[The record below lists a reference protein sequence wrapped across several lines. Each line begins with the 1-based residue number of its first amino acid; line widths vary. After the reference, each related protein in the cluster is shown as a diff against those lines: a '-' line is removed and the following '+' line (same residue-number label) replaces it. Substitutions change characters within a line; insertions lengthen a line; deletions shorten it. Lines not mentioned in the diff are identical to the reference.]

1 MSKESRLAN
10 RDKRLAAQ
18 ERVDAEKRANAHLPA
33 ATSADEPATRL
44 VFSKYFF
51 IVDSENGYEIYRA
64 ADILT
69 TIGGNGEGLETPAP
83 VHVCELASDA
93 AVLVGVL
100 DRYVDAVEGEDAVS
114 IELPVVTAQPSV
126 TVSVPDS
133 TPEPQST
140 IVS

>member
-1 MSKESRLAN
+1 MSKESRIAN
-10 RDKRLAAQ
+10 RDKRIAAQ
-18 ERVDAEKRANAHLPA
+18 ERVDSEKRANAHLPA
-33 ATSADEPATRL
+33 AQADDPATRL

-133 TPEPQST
+133 TSEPQST